1 MPKIKDNFAKK
12 PKKTLN
18 TKPLKKSKIKSVV
31 NVKINIDNSK
41 KPTIRRVTTKAPTQQ
56 PFVNFPSYQPTRIQ
70 QLEPKQQFNSAD
82 LTKSMDEYQK
92 QFKTYLETK
101 DQDVKK
107 MIEEFDDTLKKSK
120 TPPKNKKS
128 KPGAFDVY
136 ADNEGEVVYEQPVK
150 STPPSV
156 KQDTWNNPNEFKH
169 NTMLETDVEPLSANQ
184 LFEETT
190 PLNIQEVKPLNIEE
204 VVRGLGSPELKQGI
218 SEAKNMLLEGNVLK
232 KYKDYVSAYKQYYDN
247 DDYEKKKSAISAS
260 GWALKENAILK
271 KIKEFGTYQE
281 QLIKESKD
289 KEIERINKQLKKQS
303 KKQVKKQRQNINDF
317 FVLTEE

>member
-1 MPKIKDNFAKK
+1 MPKK
-12 PKKTLN
+12 PKKTISK
-18 TKPLKKSKIKSVV
+18 TKGSFAKKSKLKNVV

-41 KPTIRRVTTKAPTQQ
+41 KPTIRRATTKAPTQQ

-82 LTKSMDEYQK
+82 LTKTMDEYQK

-120 TPPKNKKS
+120 TTPKNKKS

-136 ADNEGEVVYEQPVK
+136 ADEEGEVIYEEPVIK
-150 STPPSV
+150 PSV
-156 KQDTWNNPNEFKH
+156 KTDTWNNPNEFKQ

-184 LFEETT
+184 LFEEAT
-190 PLNIQEVKPLNIEE
+190 PLNIEE

-247 DDYEKKKSAISAS
+247 DDYEEKKSAVSAA
-260 GWALKENAILK
+260 GWALKKNAILK
-271 KIKEFGTYQE
+271 KINEFGTYE
-281 QLIKESKD
+281 GQLIKESED
-289 KEIERINKQLKKQS
+289 KEIDQINKQLKKQN
-303 KKQVKKQRQNINDF
+303 KKQNKKQIKKQKQNINDF
-317 FVLTEE
+317 FLTEV

>member
-1 MPKIKDNFAKK
+1 MPK
-12 PKKTLN
+12 PKKSLN
-18 TKPLKKSKIKSVV
+18 PKVKPLKKTKLKGVV

-41 KPTIRRVTTKAPTQQ
+41 KTTGRRAITKAPTQQ

-70 QLEPKQQFNSAD
+70 QLEPKQQFNNAD
-82 LTKSMDEYQK
+82 LTKTMDAYQK

-120 TPPKNKKS
+120 APPKNKKS

-136 ADNEGEVVYEQPVK
+136 TDNEGEIVYEEPVEA
-150 STPPSV
+150 TLPSV
-156 KQDTWNNPNEFKH
+156 KKDTWNNPNEFKQ
-169 NTMLETDVEPLSANQ
+169 NTMLETDVEPLNANQ
-184 LFEETT
+184 LFEEAT
-190 PLNIQEVKPLNIEE
+190 PLNIEE

-247 DDYEKKKSAISAS
+247 EDYEKKKSAVSAA
-260 GWALKENAILK
+260 GWALKKNAILK
-271 KIKEFGTYQE
+271 KIKEFGTYEE
-281 QLIKESKD
+281 QLIKESED
-289 KEIERINKQLKKQS
+289 KEMERIDKQLKKQS
-303 KKQVKKQRQNINDF
+303 KKKGKKQKETMYDF
-317 FVLTEE
+317 LTEV